1 MANELNIALSTG
13 LTVTAQPYTAG
24 AASGS
29 AINLSEVSTSGFYT
43 GNMTGASGTYQL
55 VFLSGGATVGTGQIN
70 WSGTAEIPFSTLT
83 TADIPSAAISAI
95 QAKTDNLP
103 SDPADQSLVESAIS
117 ALSIPTVVQIR
128 TEMDSNST
136 KLANLDATISS
147 RSTLTTGDLPSVPSA
162 ASVATAVR
170 TELTEISNL
179 DASVSSRLASADYT
193 EPTSAPSASSVAS
206 AVRTELGTELG
217 RIDQNIS
224 SRLAANDYTAPP
236 TTAQIS
242 EAVEGSLLDEND
254 GQAVLNA
261 IVGAI
266 GNQNVDEIALVAA
279 IRSDLER
286 TGGKLDSIP
295 TDAAPSAASVAT
307 AVWSAE
313 TKEITGGTVDTL
325 TNAPSSVTPADIWD
339 YNARTLT
346 SASGPTAVEI
356 RQEIDANSTKLDVA
370 ISTRLADADYVEPA
384 NSDVAAIKAKT
395 DALPSDPADQSL
407 LEAAIAEVTAPS
419 AATVASAVRSELSS
433 ELSKVSALNTERL
446 ANVATTA
453 IVGNLI
459 AQANS

>member
-117 ALSIPTVVQIR
+117 ALSIPTAASVASAVR
-128 TEMDSNST
+128 TELTEIS
-136 KLANLDATISS
+136 NLDATISS

-170 TELTEISNL
+170 SELTEISNL
-179 DASVSSRLASADYT
+179 DASVSSRLASADYA
-193 EPTSAPSASSVAS
+193 EPTSAPSASTVAT

-217 RIDQNIS
+217 RIDQSIS

-286 TGGKLDSIP
+286 NGGKLDSIP

-307 AVWSAE
+307 AVWSAS

-325 TNAPSSVTPADIWD
+325 TNAPESVTPADIWD
-339 YNARTLT
+339 YNDRTLT

-356 RQEIDANSTKLDVA
+356 RQEIDANSSKLDVA
-370 ISTRLADADYVEPA
+370 ISSRLADADYVEPA

-395 DALPSDPADQSL
+395 DAL
-407 LEAAIAEVTAPS
+407 V
-419 AATVASAVRSELSS
+419 V
-433 ELSKVSALNTERL
+433 ERL
-446 ANVATTA
+446 NNCATTA
-453 IVGNLI
+453 IVGNLL